1 MNKSIS
7 VIFVFFITIIPG
19 YTQQQA
25 TFSQY
30 MFNGLA
36 INPAYAG
43 SHEVLSATALVRYQS
58 LGLPGAPTTQSFS
71 AHTPLLNEKIA
82 LGALFVHDKI
92 GVIDQTGIYGSY
104 AYRIQ
109 FSEDKAKPNVLSLG
123 LQAGVSI
130 YDAKYSEL
138 QIYNSSDPAF
148 ARDITQSKVNF
159 GFGIY
164 YYTHKLY
171 AGLSIPHLSSNV
183 FDRGDN
189 FETITQTNPILLNGG
204 YVFKLTRFIKF
215 KPNFLMKFVDT
226 APVEIDLNGNLSFDD
241 VLWVGVSY
249 KALSA
254 VNVLTEAQVTNQI
267 RIGYAYSLTTSSLRQ
282 VDHGSHEFLV
292 NYRFKYPKDGVLSP
306 RHF

>member
-1 MNKSIS
+1 MLRILSIIS
-7 VIFVFFITIIPG
+7 LCFGIITVSHA
-19 YTQQQA
+19 QQQA

-43 SHEVLSATALVRYQS
+43 SHEVLSATALLRYQS

-71 AHTPLLNEKIA
+71 AHAPLLNQKIA
-82 LGALFVHDKI
+82 LGVLVIHDKI

-109 FSEDKAKPNVLSLG
+109 YSEDKHKPKVLALG

-130 YDAKYSEL
+130 YEARYSEL

-148 ARDITQSKVNF
+148 ARDITQSKINF

-189 FETITQTNPILLNGG
+189 LETITQTNPILVNGG
-204 YVFKLTRFIKF
+204 YVIKLTRNIKF
-215 KPNFLMKFVDT
+215 KPNMLMKFVDF

-254 VNVLTEAQVTNQI
+254 INVLTEVQLTNQI
-267 RIGYAYSLTTSSLRQ
+267 RIGYAYSVTTSSLRQ
-282 VDHGSHEFLV
+282 VDHGSHEFMV